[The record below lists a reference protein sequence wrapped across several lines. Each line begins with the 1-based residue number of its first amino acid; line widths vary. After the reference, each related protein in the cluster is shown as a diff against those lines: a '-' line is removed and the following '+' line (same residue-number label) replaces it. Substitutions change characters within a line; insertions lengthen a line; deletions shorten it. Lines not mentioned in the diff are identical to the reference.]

1 MALPKSV
8 LDLIDFKSYHISRY
22 ADMVERLKSGE
33 KVQFGPNTKVV
44 ILTHSAQVTGTLIDT
59 LTEETNES
67 ETESQ
72 IFIRTFLRTLTESLV
87 KELSGNESGKP
98 VEKAAFSNVFKVI
111 NLKDAQVT
119 PFADPQTVF
128 SYSHLTLYTDQVVG
142 ITFGE

>member
-22 ADMVERLKSGE
+22 ADTVERLKSGE
-33 KVQFGPNTKVV
+33 TVQFGPNTKVV

-72 IFIRTFLRTLTESLV
+72 IFIIFFTSCDVRTALVLIGLIFTVVVFEAATSFFNSSRTISLIRCSSNWFMLIYL
-87 KELSGNESGKP
+87 LS
-98 VEKAAFSNVFKVI
+98 FF
-111 NLKDAQVT
+111 
-119 PFADPQTVF
+119 
-128 SYSHLTLYTDQVVG
+128 
-142 ITFGE
+142 